1 MKKLQE
7 HISQMYKAQ
16 ERATLENE
24 RKNKTIEEQLRTINW
39 QNDGLKKALKLKN
52 ATETHRAGIIAQQ
65 TERISFL

>member
-24 RKNKTIEEQLRTINW
+24 RKNKMIEEQLRTINW
-39 QNDGLKKALKLKN
+39 QNDELKKRLKLKN
-52 ATETHRAGIIAQQ
+52 ATETRQAGIIAQQ
-65 TERISFL
+65 TERISSL

>member
-39 QNDGLKKALKLKN
+39 QNDELKKN
-52 ATETHRAGIIAQQ
+52 
-65 TERISFL
+65 